1 MLKMI
6 LGIAV
11 LIGVGFLLVLYGGP
25 NSQRTVV
32 GSTAPVVESTAPI
45 VASRPPVQVVY
56 AQQSTGPNTLSTPIP
71 NPIQPR
77 QFLEPHDRNRT
88 PAFAQTQ
95 VPQNTSAF
103 AQTQF
108 PQMRS
113 DFSPTQVP
121 QSTSAFT
128 QTPVP
133 QKTPVFPEHEWV
145 FITKSDELLCGDF
158 TDLIEL
164 ELKFDY
170 GTAKIPLVDI
180 VSLIRVE
187 TKKDEPS
194 ELPTA
199 ILPTSF
205 SPPPQSAPLP
215 GTTAVEAE
223 APLEKNEVADEPAA
237 GDKPAI
243 SSQIIVATK
252 SGNIFV
258 GQCDL
263 ADFHVRTNWGTM
275 TINASQVNTICRKS
289 CGLKRLQQ
297 ASSTEGWT
305 LTPLRFRLNQVEVHG
320 DGRQS
325 VFASP
330 PNLTLKS
337 PSS

>member
-32 GSTAPVVESTAPI
+32 GSTAPFVELTAPV
-45 VASRPPVQVVY
+45 VASRAPVHAFY
-56 AQQSTGPNTLSTPIP
+56 APQSTGPNTLSMPIP
-71 NPIQPR
+71 NPMPLPQL
-77 QFLEPHDRNRT
+77 QFLERHDRDRMSD
-88 PAFAQTQ
+88 FAQTQ
-95 VPQNTSAF
+95 
-103 AQTQF
+103 
-108 PQMRS
+108 M
-113 DFSPTQVP
+113 
-121 QSTSAFT
+121 
-128 QTPVP
+128 P
-133 QKTPVFPEHEWV
+133 QKTPAFPEYEWV

-187 TKKDEPS
+187 AKKDEPS
-194 ELPTA
+194 ELPTPL
-199 ILPTSF
+199 LPTSF
-205 SPPPQSAPLP
+205 SPLPQSAPLP
-215 GTTAVEAE
+215 GTTAVES
-223 APLEKNEVADEPAA
+223 PLEKNEGADEPAA

-243 SSQIIVATK
+243 GNQIVVATK

-263 ADFHVRTNWGTM
+263 ADFHVRTNWGMM
-275 TINASQVNTICRKS
+275 TINASHVNTICRKS